1 MIKLVCCD
9 IDNTLLHKNDTASGK
24 GFPGVLDNTGILPMI
39 ATGRPV
45 TDVLRLFPGAGKSMV
60 IAAYDGALV
69 LFNGTVISDR
79 PVDVNIV
86 RAFADGFPEKLK
98 AGCDVIY
105 YGATDCFTVGNGLRA
120 EKQLAADD
128 TMRGHLKKVASVAEI
143 REPVYKIS
151 VFAENP
157 SDFEYLA
164 ADWAPYLNC
173 VFRNGKW
180 CEFVS
185 AGTDKGFA
193 LGVVMEKFGV
203 TRTEAMAFGDGVND
217 FGMLKAVDFSFAIEG
232 SAADREDIAEFVTS
246 DVVRTIKSIALGGR
260 DS

>member
-9 IDNTLLHKNDTASGK
+9 IDNTLLHKNNPASGK

-39 ATGRPV
+39 ATGRSV
-45 TDVLRLFPGAGKSMV
+45 TDVARLFPDALKNAV
-60 IAAYDGALV
+60 IASYDGALV
-69 LFNGTVISDR
+69 LFNGAKISDR

-86 RAFADGFPEKLK
+86 RAFADGFPGNLE
-98 AGCDVIY
+98 ARCDVIY
-105 YGATDCFTVGNGLRA
+105 YGATDCFTVGNNGGRA
-120 EKQLAADD
+120 ERRLAADD

-151 VFAENP
+151 VFSENT

-164 ADWAPYLNC
+164 ADWASYLNC
-173 VFRNGKW
+173 VFRNGSW

-203 TRTEAMAFGDGVND
+203 TRAEAMAFGDGVND
-217 FGMLKAVDFSFAIEG
+217 FSMLEAVDFSFAIEG
-232 SAADREDIAEFVTS
+232 SAADKEDVAEFVTS
-246 DVVRTIKSIALGGR
+246 DVIRTIRNIALGLK
-260 DS
+260 

>member
-9 IDNTLLHKNDTASGK
+9 IDNTLLHNNDTASGK

-98 AGCDVIY
+98 A
-105 YGATDCFTVGNGLRA
+105 
-120 EKQLAADD
+120 
-128 TMRGHLKKVASVAEI
+128 
-143 REPVYKIS
+143 
-151 VFAENP
+151 
-157 SDFEYLA
+157 
-164 ADWAPYLNC
+164 
-173 VFRNGKW
+173 
-180 CEFVS
+180 
-185 AGTDKGFA
+185 
-193 LGVVMEKFGV
+193 
-203 TRTEAMAFGDGVND
+203 
-217 FGMLKAVDFSFAIEG
+217 
-232 SAADREDIAEFVTS
+232 
-246 DVVRTIKSIALGGR
+246 
-260 DS
+260 